1 MLGVFLCLLIG
12 MYAVKCLGVPDVYVN
27 TIQSGN
33 GKGEWWGC
41 VILGSPCDF
50 FFLWL
55 KNDEEASVEGRE

>member
-1 MLGVFLCLLIG
+1 MMGVFLCLLIG
-12 MYAVKCLGVPDVYVN
+12 MYAVKCLGVQNVYVN

-33 GKGEWWGC
+33 GKSEWWGC
-41 VILGSPCDF
+41 VISGSPCDF